1 MRSNNNSRGRRP
13 TVAGRPGA
21 NAQQNQYNRPMMNNP
36 GLGPGQDQQFMP
48 GNPNNL
54 NQMYRQSHDK
64 QTFAQKII
72 KNAPHYL
79 IARIFANI
87 NVIHDIIMTGGWL
100 DPEARELLKNEIRS
114 LTETL
119 KEPELQQIINDF
131 ADAANGPVTTFSH
144 KLMEI
149 LQTHI
154 KDITYKLTSFAA
166 NIVGEIPG
174 VNIVT
179 NAALAA
185 SNAVHVARNVTDMG
199 GELIQNIKDFKQ
211 EITTVMDNFN
221 PSVGQQFGQQQM
233 MQYGQQRRSQSAQ
246 QQRRPQ
252 TGQRRPQTGQRRP
265 PPGQRRPQRRQQFGQ
280 APQMMQQAPQ
290 MFQQAPQMF
299 QQAPQMFQQAPQMM
313 QQGPQMMQQAPLQQY
328 GQMVNYVGG
337 DKSNASNNPSM
348 NDAKKHLHHL
358 HHKKNRTLRRIHNS
372 INEFLASNNRTI
384 KAKLKH

>member
-13 TVAGRPGA
+13 PVAGRTSA

-36 GLGPGQDQQFMP
+36 GQQFMP
-48 GNPNNL
+48 GNPNYPNNP
-54 NQMYRQSHDK
+54 NQMYQQSHDK

-72 KNAPHYL
+72 KSAPHYL

-100 DPEARELLKNEIRS
+100 DPEARDLLKNEIRN

-119 KEPELQQIINDF
+119 KEPELQKIMNDF
-131 ADAANGPVTTFSH
+131 ADAANAPVTAFSH

-149 LQTHI
+149 LQTHV

-221 PSVGQQFGQQQM
+221 PSMGQQFGQQHM
-233 MQYGQQRRSQSAQ
+233 MQLGQHRRSQPGQQRR
-246 QQRRPQ
+246 
-252 TGQRRPQTGQRRP
+252 
-265 PPGQRRPQRRQQFGQ
+265 
-280 APQMMQQAPQ
+280 PQMMQQAPQ

-299 QQAPQMFQQAPQMM
+299 QQAPQMFQ
-313 QQGPQMMQQAPLQQY
+313 PLQQY
-328 GQMVNYVGG
+328 GQMVNPMGYTGGDG
-337 DKSNASNNPSM
+337 DKSNASNTPNM
-348 NDAKKHLHHL
+348 KDLKKHLHHL
-358 HHKKNRTLRRIHNS
+358 HHKKNRTLRRINHS
-372 INEFLASNNRTI
+372 IQQFLASNNRTI